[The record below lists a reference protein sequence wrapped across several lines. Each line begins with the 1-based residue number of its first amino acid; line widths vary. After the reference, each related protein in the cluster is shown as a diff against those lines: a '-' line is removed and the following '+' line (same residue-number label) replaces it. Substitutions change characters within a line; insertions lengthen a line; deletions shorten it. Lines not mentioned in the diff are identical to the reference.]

1 MRNIWQEII
10 NLIDGADV
18 DVVINKGDAAIGDK
32 ICRDLNIPSESVLYS
47 VVSNSNG
54 IVVNHWIRI
63 LGQDSSE
70 NNGVYYY
77 NSKYTGKISKMFLV
91 ANDIVGGLFAISI
104 DKFEDK
110 NFIWYFAPDT
120 LEWECLNMQYNEFI
134 AWCFKGNVDEFYA
147 SMRWKNWK
155 EDVKD
160 VGMNNAILIYPFLW
174 AKECDIESATKKEV
188 AIDEIIEMNFE
199 YSRRV

>member
-1 MRNIWQEII
+1 MEPNIE
-10 NLIDGADV
+10 LLL
-18 DVVINKGDAAIGDK
+18 
-32 ICRDLNIPSESVLYS
+32 R
-47 VVSNSNG
+47 
-54 IVVNHWIRI
+54 
-63 LGQDSSE
+63 
-70 NNGVYYY
+70 
-77 NSKYTGKISKMFLV
+77 
-91 ANDIVGGLFAISI
+91 
-104 DKFEDK
+104 
-110 NFIWYFAPDT
+110 
-120 LEWECLNMQYNEFI
+120 I
-134 AWCFKGNVDEFYA
+134 AWCLKGNVDEFYA